1 MDSLPS
7 NPTYTNKALF
17 PPISVVCVQGIQKL
31 SIIYVKLHFWEIGV
45 AITWWIERYATWRRF
60 IINLHLINLL
70 NVDQLHHLV
79 AKTSTPDACEP

>member
-17 PPISVVCVQGIQKL
+17 PPISVGCVQGIQKL

-45 AITWWIERYATWRRF
+45 AITWWIERYATWSRF